1 MPGRLLYIAAVFLMT
16 AAAAALFL
24 GTPAECPVG
33 NVDSRSVT
41 YSENTNDSTS
51 DTSASSVV
59 TIEFVSTD
67 PSFYYAIECQDDQFV
82 LPSSADL
89 VDVDLDE
96 RKELIG
102 WQTVVVSGDVY
113 DVKTYAVNS
122 VFYPDSKIHTFVA
135 VWQDLYK
142 LSYSAYGLSEQ
153 VPLDSYYTNNSVV
166 HVNMQIIPTLENYQF
181 KGWKSADGV
190 YEILID
196 SSRHSFVMPQE
207 DLDLYAIYDPIPKLT
222 VAFHHDSIA
231 GIVDY
236 HIVTALE
243 SISAPEIKTTLDHH
257 YFDYWSSEDPTNL
270 KHCSPS
276 DVLLVT
282 ESIDY
287 YPVWQPNEYTI
298 TYEDT
303 LSGISEDVKVTYGTE
318 HQIRG
323 ISDTDGKV
331 LIRWERTDDDSLTR
345 FRIGDPYG
353 PTEDITLRSVWAPQN
368 VTVTMESEHHED
380 LVGNVPGGH
389 VLTLPTG
396 ADPNFD
402 TGGEFTL
409 MRWMSGDTEYECG
422 SQVELLDHTT
432 FTAVWKRTKAMTP
445 EIVADIPS
453 SLSIGR
459 GEEVLFDIRYE
470 DVIGTETVAWY
481 LNGVPSGEGTSF
493 RLRPDLTTETGTF
506 LVQARVTNVDTAA
519 ITTETV
525 EDSSVCT
532 VTVGDVWHLYIHGIP
547 GPVVHYQRG
556 SSTVTLDTGG
566 VDTNLSITGLRHPD
580 GGTLT
585 DVWGGTVVI
594 DVGEHDTVLRPI
606 LSDGMCQITYVSHVT
621 DVVTASVGDV
631 ITLSQTPEGKEGWD
645 AGDGFLLPGGSRL
658 AISGDI
664 TLIAV

>member
-1 MPGRLLYIAAVFLMT
+1 MPGRLLYIAAVFLIT

-33 NVDSRSVT
+33 NVDSQSAT
-41 YSENTNDSTS
+41 YSEGTDICLTETLTNSDSAISLTFRDRTGTVFGTYS
-51 DTSASSVV
+51 VSASEVIRLP
-59 TIEFVSTD
+59 TIEDLGVS
-67 PSFYYAIECQDDQFV
+67 PIEGYYVRTWIDSREPHSEYPVSSVFTPVDGINEYVFEAKWEETYMLRYHTHAYSSMV
-82 LPSSADL
+82 LPDEDHFNLDGITLQSVTVNEGLTFKGWYRVDNGITYSPNQIF
-89 VDVDLDE
+89 VMPSYDVDLHIVLE
-96 RKELIG
+96 EK
-102 WQTVVVSGDVY
+102 SSF
-113 DVKTYAVNS
+113 TY
-122 VFYPDSKIHTFVA
+122 
-135 VWQDLYK
+135 
-142 LSYSAYGLSEQ
+142 SYSSPFLAGQAFTEHF
-153 VPLDSYYTNNSVV
+153 DA
-166 HVNMQIIPTLENYQF
+166 F
-181 KGWKSADGV
+181 
-190 YEILID
+190 
-196 SSRHSFVMPQE
+196 SSS
-207 DLDLYAIYDPIPKLT
+207 
-222 VAFHHDSIA
+222 
-231 GIVDY
+231 
-236 HIVTALE
+236 
-243 SISAPEIKTTLDHH
+243 SISDMELSRLH
-257 YFDYWSSEDPTNL
+257 Y
-270 KHCSPS
+270 KHNGWYDSREGITYNIGQQILAVS
-276 DVLLVT
+276 DLELT
-282 ESIDY
+282 
-287 YPVWQPNEYTI
+287 PVWQPNEYTI

-331 LIRWERTDDDSLTR
+331 LIRWERTDDGSLTR

-368 VTVTMESEHHED
+368 VTVTMESEHHGD

-547 GPVVHYQRG
+547 GPVAHYQRG

-566 VDTNLSITGLRHPD
+566 VDTDLPITGLRHPD

-594 DVGEHDTVLRPI
+594 DVGEHDTVLCPI
-606 LSDGMCQITYVSHVT
+606 LSDGMCQIMYVSHVT